1 MTKKTKNSIKNYDII
16 RYMITKSKDLFRTL
30 FFKISLIVLIIL
42 ASTWG
47 ITFALENNIED
58 ATSNFSVLG
67 TVSEI
72 SESKITLTDARGS
85 DDSGNTEYKINIDYL
100 ERVETRDYEPLI
112 ITDIKVGDTIS
123 GQGLT
128 NGSVFFIKRIISF
141 SSLIIAEELP
151 IEELAT
157 TTATTT
163 DELTEEDATTT
174 EETIGETPA
183 NDSTSSTEEV
193 STSTASSS
201 SDSIIDTVNGVI
213 SDVVDTVVDTVTD
226 VVGGVID
233 LITGTTTDP
242 VEEDQPTEPVVETP
256 QNQSSEDSG
265 TGQASNE
272 SSDENN
278 VEQAESDIV
287 SEEDTEISNEP
298 EPVIVE

>member
-1 MTKKTKNSIKNYDII
+1 MIKYYQMPRKKMQKDKN
-16 RYMITKSKDLFRTL
+16 L
-30 FFKISLIVLIIL
+30 FKIEFLKTLLIVLVVLI
-42 ASTWG
+42 STWG
-47 ITFALENNIED
+47 ITFALNNNIED

-67 TVSEI
+67 TVSDI
-72 SESKITLTDARGS
+72 SDSTITLTDARGS
-85 DDSGNTEYKINIDYL
+85 DDSGNTEYEINIDYL

-157 TTATTT
+157 TT

-174 EETIGETPA
+174 EETIDETPA
-183 NDSTSSTEEV
+183 TDSTSSTEEV

-201 SDSIIDTVNGVI
+201 SDSIMDTVNGVI

-287 SEEDTEISNEP
+287 SEEVIETSNEP

>member
-1 MTKKTKNSIKNYDII
+1 MPRKKMQKDKN
-16 RYMITKSKDLFRTL
+16 L
-30 FFKISLIVLIIL
+30 FKIEFLKTLLIVLVVLI
-42 ASTWG
+42 STWG
-47 ITFALENNIED
+47 ITFALNNNIED

-67 TVSEI
+67 TVSDI
-72 SESKITLTDARGS
+72 SDSTITLTDARGS
-85 DDSGNTEYKINIDYL
+85 DDSGNTEYEINIDYL

-157 TTATTT
+157 TT

-174 EETIGETPA
+174 EETIDETPA
-183 NDSTSSTEEV
+183 TDSTSSTEEV

-201 SDSIIDTVNGVI
+201 SDSIMDTVNGVI

-287 SEEDTEISNEP
+287 SEEVIETSNEP